1 MEGACPLGQLAARAA
16 AARATAAAAA
26 AGQQGGGSSD
36 GDTDGG
42 GGQAADAVAEL
53 RSLQLEARDALQ
65 ALLGRMRELG
75 SLRRSL
81 LRAQQGQQLGRLA
94 AVGQDAAPRA
104 APLLRQLVG
113 ELAVGLC
120 IDCTGALLHV
130 RL

>member
-1 MEGACPLGQLAARAA
+1 MEGACPLEQLAARAA

-65 ALLGRMRELG
+65 ALLGHMRELG

-81 LRAQQGQQLGRLA
+81 LREQQGQQLGRLA
-94 AVGQDAAPRA
+94 AVGEDGVPRA

-113 ELAVGLC
+113 ELAVGLHRSPAAC
-120 IDCTGALLHV
+120 AA
-130 RL
+130 